1 MTSDRPTEQRRAK
14 NPRCFYCDKPMNQV
28 IRRYHSGFRLER
40 PVKTGTFGYQGNGWF
55 CSLRCGY
62 AWSLRE
68 IKSEGAFS
76 RSKK

>member
-28 IRRYHSGFRLER
+28 VTIERWAGKKRRT
-40 PVKTGTFGYQGNGWF
+40 KTGTFGYRGNGWF